1 MGGYRRKD
9 MRGKEGSHMAKG
21 PVAPKD
27 PEKKRPYFY
36 IIKEKEI
43 FGGREA
49 DGRGIQYFYQDAGRL
64 ENSAQIVGNIEDP
77 KMLELLST
85 VAGFRQLVHSIGVS
99 VEMPDPK
106 EHVSFVF
113 QMYGK
118 HDLYGGGTNLTAE
131 LCADGA
137 ETRIYLSEA
146 DWQSD
151 DDVPGQIKIYLDTPE
166 QLGKTSIRLY
176 LNDGYEAP
184 EMIEDLEVDTG
195 SQAYHRM
202 VADSLI
208 QTGNTYRIYEAIRRA
223 KAGEDVTLAY
233 IGGSITQGA
242 GATPI
247 NTECYAYK
255 SYLRFQEL
263 VGRQENVHFVK
274 AGVGGT
280 PSELGMVRFDRD
292 VLRDG
297 IEPDVVVVEFAVNDE
312 GDETRGNCYE
322 SLVRKIL
329 KLPWHPAVIL
339 LFSVFADDSNLQ
351 ERLIPVGERYD
362 LPMVSVKNAVVPQFY
377 DAPNRILTKNQFFYD
392 RFHPSNLG
400 HTIMADC
407 LANLYAQIRQRVED
421 EGVRD
426 ADYEPSVFAGAPA
439 IGCSFDAIRLLDKK
453 NDYANAEIDC
463 GGFTLTDTELQSV
476 EMDLELE
483 LTPEFPYNWMYDG
496 AVCKQHYFELKITCR
511 SLVMVCKDSGEV
523 DVAKADIYADGQFVR
538 TFDPHEIGWL
548 HTNPLLIF
556 DETETKA
563 HTVRVEI
570 TPDDRDKKCT
580 ILGFGYVE

>member
-1 MGGYRRKD
+1 
-9 MRGKEGSHMAKG
+9 MANG
-21 PVAPKD
+21 PVAPED

-36 IIKEKEI
+36 IIKDKEI

-64 ENSAQIVGNIEDP
+64 ENSAQIVGNIEDQ
-77 KMLELLST
+77 KMLGLLST

-99 VEMPDPK
+99 VEMPNPQ

-118 HDLYGGGTNLTAE
+118 HDLYGGGTNLSAE

-166 QLGKTSIRLY
+166 QLGRVSVRLY

-184 EMIEDLEVDTG
+184 EMIEDLDVDTDAP
-195 SQAYHRM
+195 AYQQM
-202 VADSLI
+202 IGGSLI
-208 QTGNTYRIYEAIRRA
+208 RTGNTYRLYEAIRRA
-223 KAGEDVTLAY
+223 REGVDVTLAY

-255 SYLRFQEL
+255 SYLHFQKL
-263 VGRQENVHFVK
+263 VGKRENVHFIK

-280 PSELGMVRFDRD
+280 PSELGMIRFDRD

-377 DAPNRILTKNQFFYD
+377 DTESRILTKNQFFYD
-392 RFHPSNLG
+392 RFHPGNLG

-407 LANLYAQIRQRVED
+407 LANLYVQTIHHVED
-421 EGVRD
+421 EGMRD
-426 ADYEPSVFAGAPA
+426 CDYDTSLYDGAPV

-453 NDYANAEIDC
+453 ENDANANIDC
-463 GGFTLTDTELQSV
+463 GGFTQTDTELQSV
-476 EMDLELE
+476 EMDLDLVQ
-483 LTPEFPYNWMYDG
+483 TPEFPYNWMYDG
-496 AVCKQHYFELKITCR
+496 SVCDQLYYFELKIACR
-511 SLVMVCKDSGEV
+511 ALVVVVKDSGEV
-523 DVAKADIYADGQFVR
+523 DVAKADIYADGAYVR

-556 DETETKA
+556 DEAESEE
-563 HTVRVEI
+563 HTVRIEI